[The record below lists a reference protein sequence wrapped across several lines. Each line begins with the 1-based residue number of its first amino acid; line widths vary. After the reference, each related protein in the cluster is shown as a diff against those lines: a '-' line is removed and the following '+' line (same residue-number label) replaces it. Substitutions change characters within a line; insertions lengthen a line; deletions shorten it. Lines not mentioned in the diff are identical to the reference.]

1 MKELTDDLIAA
12 LRDKVEQL
20 SLNLER
26 MKLAEYVELLNKP
39 WRLLYLNFISGLA
52 RGVGIAVGFSLLGA
66 LLLLILQRLVVLH
79 LPVISDF
86 IAQIIRLVQLQLHA
100 GVS

>member
-1 MKELTDDLIAA
+1 MKELTDDLLAA
-12 LRDKVEQL
+12 LRDKVEEL